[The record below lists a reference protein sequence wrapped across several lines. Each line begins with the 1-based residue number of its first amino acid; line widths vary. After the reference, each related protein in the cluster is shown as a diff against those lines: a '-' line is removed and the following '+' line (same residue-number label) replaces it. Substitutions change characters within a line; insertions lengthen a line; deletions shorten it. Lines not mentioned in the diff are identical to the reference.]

1 MTLLLVLALAA
12 LALAVGLALRAV
24 AAGSAPAQRT
34 IAQIGGYGFEQ
45 PERRTRSRR
54 SLQERLDVLAAAVG
68 AAVNRHMPRE
78 REEALRRRLY
88 SAGMYETSPRKFI
101 GYRVIAAGVLGFA
114 CLWLVLAAG
123 KSGAAVLIAVA
134 AAFFGWFLPSF
145 VLGRRATH
153 RLQRIDHDMPELVD
167 LLVTCVEGGLG
178 LTAALQL
185 VSRGGGPLRQEVRL
199 MLREQSMGLTGREAL
214 ENLLNRADT
223 LSVRAFVQALV
234 QGESLGVSIGK
245 TLRDLATEM
254 RKRRRAAAEE
264 RAHKAATKIIFPLV
278 LLILPSIFVV
288 TLGPTLIELARL
300 LGNG

>member
-12 LALAVGLALRAV
+12 LAVAVGLALRAV

-34 IAQIGGYGFEQ
+34 LAQIGGYGFEQ
-45 PERRTRSRR
+45 PERRTRRRR
-54 SLQERLDVLAAAVG
+54 SLHDRIDSLAGTVG
-68 AAVNRHMPRE
+68 AAVNRRMPRE

-88 SAGMYETSPRKFI
+88 SAGMYETSPRKFV
-101 GYRVIAAGVLGFA
+101 GYRVIAAAALGFV

-123 KSGAAVLIAVA
+123 ASGAGVFVALVA
-134 AAFFGWFLPSF
+134 ALLGWLLPSF
-145 VLGRRATH
+145 LLGRRATH

-178 LTAALQL
+178 LSAALQL
-185 VSRGGGPLRQEVRL
+185 VSRGAGPLREEVRL
-199 MLREQSMGLTGREAL
+199 TLREESMGLTGTEAL
-214 ENLLNRADT
+214 MNLLKRVDT
-223 LSVRAFVQALV
+223 LSVRAFVQAIV

-278 LLILPSIFVV
+278 LLIFPAIFVV
-288 TLGPTLIELARL
+288 TLGPTVIEVGRL